1 MQLFLR
7 DNVGNYN
14 DESGR
19 CDLPNTSQIS
29 PYLHFGQISPRTVLS
44 ECYHLRKRSPKY
56 LRFEHAIS
64 TEIQIL
70 ARIES
75 QMPCNSLFLL
85 KSIFC
90 LLPLGVEYFEDSFQ
104 TCFLNLFN
112 LNVNVRKKREREV
125 RSHFGE
131 FGAAVSRFESK
142 RENGEQKRPNIPFFL
157 YFLLNF
163 IQGNWLGEIWRIG
176 CYGFTL
182 LFRTSL
188 CGRPTESKD
197 GPATRD
203 I

>member
-1 MQLFLR
+1 MFA
-7 DNVGNYN
+7 
-14 DESGR
+14 
-19 CDLPNTSQIS
+19 
-29 PYLHFGQISPRTVLS
+29 
-44 ECYHLRKRSPKY
+44 KR
-56 LRFEHAIS
+56 E
-64 TEIQIL
+64 
-70 ARIES
+70 
-75 QMPCNSLFLL
+75 
-85 KSIFC
+85 
-90 LLPLGVEYFEDSFQ
+90 
-104 TCFLNLFN
+104 
-112 LNVNVRKKREREV
+112 REREV

-142 RENGEQKRPNIPFFL
+142 RENGEQKRPNIPFIIPSFFL

-203 I
+203 IWKPGKRATRDILSSTRLWDSCGRRVGAITTLGTSPPPFLSVSSVWQRIGYQHWSWISLTDRYSWFSGIEIWAPICTYGPFRCFTNQTFRVSLDP

>member
-1 MQLFLR
+1 MSSLVITSQTPGGCQILLLFCDTDWAAPIRASWNFSEDGGYRNLQLFLR

-90 LLPLGVEYFEDSFQ
+90 LLPLGFEYFEDSFQ
-104 TCFLNLFN
+104 TCFL
-112 LNVNVRKKREREV
+112 KK
-125 RSHFGE
+125 
-131 FGAAVSRFESK
+131 
-142 RENGEQKRPNIPFFL
+142 FL
-157 YFLLNF
+157 
-163 IQGNWLGEIWRIG
+163 IQM
-176 CYGFTL
+176 
-182 LFRTSL
+182 
-188 CGRPTESKD
+188 
-197 GPATRD
+197 
-203 I
+203 